1 MDMSLAIFYV
11 FAVVL
16 VFAAF
21 RVITA
26 KNPVHAVLYLVLSFF
41 NSAVLWM
48 LMKAEFLAV
57 SLIVIYVGAVMVL
70 FLFVVMM
77 LDINFEALRK
87 SFWKFLPV
95 AGTVAAIMLAEM
107 VMILTHRYAK
117 IDASRVV
124 EPSFNTASAEVLGKL
139 IYTQYFLPF
148 QLAAVL
154 LLVGMVAAIAL
165 TLRKR
170 KNTKYINP
178 GDQIR
183 IKREDRVRMVKM
195 KSEPKF
201 DADDSSADE
210 DKSAGTDNKP
220 AA

>member
-1 MDMSLAIFYV
+1 MDLSLAIFYV

-95 AGTVAAIMLAEM
+95 AGTVAGIMLVEM
-107 VMILTHRYAK
+107 VLILTHRYAK
-117 IDASRVV
+117 IDAARIV

-170 KNTKYINP
+170 KNTKYLNP
-178 GDQIR
+178 GDQIKV
-183 IKREDRVRMVKM
+183 KREDRVRIVKM
-195 KSEPKF
+195 QSEPRIVT
-201 DADDSSADE
+201 DDAAADD
-210 DKSAGTDNKP
+210 KP

>member
-95 AGTVAAIMLAEM
+95 AGTVAVIMLVEM
-107 VMILTHRYAK
+107 VLILTHRYAK
-117 IDASRVV
+117 IDNVV
-124 EPSFNTASAEVLGKL
+124 EPSFDTASAEVLGRL
-139 IYTQYFLPF
+139 IYTEYFLPF
-148 QLAAVL
+148 QLSAVL

-170 KNTKYINP
+170 KSTKYINP
-178 GDQIR
+178 GDQVR

-195 KSEPKF
+195 KSEPKIV
-201 DADDSSADE
+201 ADDASVAD
-210 DKSAGTDNKP
+210 DKP

>member
-1 MDMSLAIFYV
+1 MTLALFYV
-11 FAVVL
+11 FAAVL
-16 VFAAF
+16 IFAAF

-48 LMKAEFLAV
+48 LIKAEFLAV

-95 AGTVAAIMLAEM
+95 AATVAIIMLIEM
-107 VMILTHRYAK
+107 VMILTHRAAQ
-117 IDASRVV
+117 IDESRLL
-124 EPSFNTASAEVLGKL
+124 EPSFNTASAETLGML

-148 QLAAVL
+148 QLSAVL

-178 GDQIR
+178 GEQVR
-183 IKREDRVRMVKM
+183 VKREDRLRIVKM
-195 KSEPKF
+195 ASEPKEV
-201 DADDSSADE
+201 ADDSATTPDQ
-210 DKSAGTDNKP
+210 P

>member
-1 MDMSLAIFYV
+1 MDLSLAIFYV

-95 AGTVAAIMLAEM
+95 AGTVAGIMLVEM
-107 VMILTHRYAK
+107 VLILTHRYAK
-117 IDASRVV
+117 IDAARIV

-170 KNTKYINP
+170 KNTKYLNP
-178 GDQIR
+178 GDQIKV
-183 IKREDRVRMVKM
+183 KREDRVRIVKM
-195 KSEPKF
+195 QSEPRIV
-201 DADDSSADE
+201 ADDAAAD
-210 DKSAGTDNKP
+210 DKP

>member
-77 LDINFEALRK
+77 LDINFEKLRQ

-107 VMILTHRYAK
+107 VMILTHRFAK
-117 IDASRVV
+117 IDNVV

-148 QLAAVL
+148 QLSAVL

-183 IKREDRVRMVKM
+183 VKREDRVRMVKM

-201 DADDSSADE
+201 VADNA
-210 DKSAGTDNKP
+210 SAGENKP

>member
-201 DADDSSADE
+201 DADESSAAE
-210 DKSAGTDNKP
+210 DKP

>member
-95 AGTVAAIMLAEM
+95 AGTVAVIMLVEM
-107 VMILTHRYAK
+107 VLILTHRYAK
-117 IDASRVV
+117 IDNVV
-124 EPSFNTASAEVLGKL
+124 EPSFDTASAEVLGML
-139 IYTQYFLPF
+139 IYTEYFLPF
-148 QLAAVL
+148 QLSAVL

-170 KNTKYINP
+170 KSTKYINP
-178 GDQIR
+178 GDQVR

-195 KSEPKF
+195 KSEPKIV
-201 DADDSSADE
+201 ADDASVGD
-210 DKSAGTDNKP
+210 DKP

>member
-11 FAVVL
+11 FAAVL

-117 IDASRVV
+117 IGNVV

-148 QLAAVL
+148 QLSAVL

-178 GDQIR
+178 GHQIR
-183 IKREDRVRMVKM
+183 VKREDRVRMVKM
-195 KSEPKF
+195 QSEPKF
-201 DADDSSADE
+201 VADETSAD
-210 DKSAGTDNKP
+210 DNKP

>member
-11 FAVVL
+11 FAAVL

-107 VMILTHRYAK
+107 VLILTHRYAK
-117 IDASRVV
+117 IDNVV

-148 QLAAVL
+148 QLSAVL

-178 GDQIR
+178 GNQIR

-201 DADDSSADE
+201 VAEDA
-210 DKSAGTDNKP
+210 SAGEDKP

>member
-1 MDMSLAIFYV
+1 MTLALFYV
-11 FAVVL
+11 FAAVL
-16 VFAAF
+16 IFAAF

-26 KNPVHAVLYLVLSFF
+26 KNPVHAVLYLVLAFF

-48 LMKAEFLAV
+48 LIKAEFLAV

-95 AGTVAAIMLAEM
+95 AGTVAIIMLIEM
-107 VMILTHRYAK
+107 VMILTHRAAQ
-117 IDASRVV
+117 IDESRLL
-124 EPSFNTASAEVLGKL
+124 EPSFNTASAETLGML

-148 QLAAVL
+148 QLSAVL

-178 GDQIR
+178 GEQVR
-183 IKREDRVRMVKM
+183 VKREDRLRIVKM
-195 KSEPKF
+195 ASEPKEV
-201 DADDSSADE
+201 ADDSAATPDQ
-210 DKSAGTDNKP
+210 P